1 MAERVSN
8 YALQTNSLQNIFRI
22 TEELFKTQQ
31 QIATGKRISKP
42 SDDPAGIRD
51 ALSLRTSVTKSDQ
64 FVRNVNNNRIY
75 FQAGE
80 STLDSINFNLIR
92 AKELAVQELG
102 GLATAET
109 RKYAVSELNQLISQ
123 TLDSANIKVKNQ
135 FIFGGTEFRTQP
147 FEQSASGAVYHGNS
161 EGHKIAVGSN
171 TNAEFTLPG
180 SETFG
185 NDLNPKI
192 TKKTKL
198 TSLNAGS
205 GITPGSISITDRAG
219 NSGTVTVNSSDT
231 VEDLIL
237 KINNLKGSVT
247 ATVNAKGSGLQLTDG
262 SSVISQ
268 ALTVSENSGGNTA
281 KELGI
286 LGQRDGNIS
295 GSNLNPIVTSE
306 TLISDLKNGN
316 GLTLNQISISNG
328 AASGIVTLSS
338 AETIGDVINLINATS
353 LNITASIN
361 STGNSLLVNSNN
373 STTIAIVKNIG
384 ADETAEDLGLGGGKN
399 VFTTLF
405 KLRDAL
411 KTNDSLAILASLENL
426 GSSQISINN
435 NRAIVGAKL
444 SGVEKKVDFHNQ
456 NRLNISDQ
464 LSNIEDVDAVKSISD
479 LANLEFALQATL
491 SATAKVLQPTLMD
504 FLR

>member
-1 MAERVSN
+1 MASRVSN

-31 QIATGKRISKP
+31 KITTGKQITKP

-51 ALSLRTSVTKSDQ
+51 ALSLRTSITQSDQ
-64 FVRNVNNNRIY
+64 YVRNIDNNRIY

-80 STLDSINFNLIR
+80 SSLKSVNINLIR

-102 GLATAET
+102 ALATAET

-135 FIFGGTEFRTQP
+135 FIFAGTAFRTQP
-147 FEQSASGAVYHGNS
+147 FEQSASGAVYLGNS
-161 EGHKIAVGSN
+161 DRFEIAVGSN
-171 TNAEFTLPG
+171 TTAEFALPG

-185 NDLNPKI
+185 NDLNPK
-192 TKKTKL
+192 L
-198 TSLNAGS
+198 TNSTRLASLNGGL
-205 GITPGSISITDRAG
+205 GITSGSISITDRAG
-219 NSGTVTVNSSDT
+219 KSGTVTVNSSDT
-231 VEDLIL
+231 VEGLIL
-237 KINNLKGSVT
+237 KINNLRSSVK
-247 ATVNAKGSGLQLTDG
+247 ATINESGSGLQLTDN

-268 ALTVSENSGGNTA
+268 ALTVAEVSGGNIA

-286 LGQRDGNIS
+286 LGQRDGSIS
-295 GSNLNPIVTSE
+295 GSNLNPVITSA
-306 TLISDLKNGN
+306 TLISDLKDGN
-316 GLTLNQISISNG
+316 GISLNQISITNG
-328 AASGIVTLSS
+328 AASGTVTLSS
-338 AETIGDVINLINATS
+338 AETIGDVINLINASS
-353 LNITASIN
+353 LNVTASIN

-373 STTIAIVKNIG
+373 STTIAIVKNVG
-384 ADETAEDLGLGGGKN
+384 TDETAEDLGLGGGKN

-405 KLRDAL
+405 KLRDSL
-411 KTNDSLAILASLENL
+411 KNNDSLAILASLENL
-426 GSSQISINN
+426 GSTQVSINN

-444 SGVEKKVDFHNQ
+444 SGVESKIVLHDQ
-456 NRLNISDQ
+456 NKFNTLEQ
-464 LSNIEDVDAVKSISD
+464 LSNIEDADAVQSISD

-491 SATAKVLQPTLMD
+491 SATAKVLQPTLLD